1 MPLALPTEIGRMP
14 GRVVVPALRREDAVQ
29 FSVLAAECLRHL
41 AGYSGYSPNTIGQY
55 ETTYRQFGAF
65 LVGRGLTDDLWHF
78 NDETVMGFAE
88 WLAEHKVST
97 NTVRHRLT
105 GLSTL
110 AKFAMRRR
118 DPRGKP
124 RLDHNPAQSFDWPQ
138 HQRPETRFL
147 YREELRAFLG
157 LAVPLHEGV
166 ARALFVE
173 TGLRVSELIRANV
186 GDLVEGPG
194 ARVSL
199 SVTVK
204 GRGRREERVHV
215 PVSAETVGL
224 LKDWLLHRN
233 MPDQGE
239 PLLVNSLGARW
250 TRPGVTEMMRRLGEK
265 AGITRLPV
273 RPHVLRHTANV
284 IARAAGLDPFVRSR
298 LLNHRHPQSLE
309 RYEHLIPQELHEARD
324 QARLGL
330 ARYLGDPAVPPMSHD
345 YATGPDGGIETLRN
359 DREAT

>member
-1 MPLALPTEIGRMP
+1 
-14 GRVVVPALRREDAVQ
+14 VQ